1 MGYGVSG
8 NGMVFGV
15 PPRPSAGSFSGTP
28 WANVSNKNR
37 LFASGAGNPNVT
49 PQQQQ
54 SNLQGM
60 QNGTFNFQSTLG
72 GTQQP
77 TRTPAP
83 GMPMGYQQQGQQ
95 QGSQPQYGDL
105 QIQTAIQ
112 PKPIY
117 SPQLTQQAMS
127 RIGATNRQQGNLLY
141 NMKQFDRPGVSRSA
155 GTMAAALPGAVGGQV
170 AADSGMANQFL
181 DDRVANE
188 QNMLMGQIARDREG
202 LGLGNL
208 FARMREGD
216 HRQYMS
222 NLNNTSGL
230 LARMLG

>member
-1 MGYGVSG
+1 MPA
-8 NGMVFGV
+8 
-15 PPRPSAGSFSGTP
+15 PPRISAGSFAGSP

-72 GTQQP
+72 GTQSPTMTRPPQAGPQP
-77 TRTPAP
+77 VTGGDYQVGGQNRLGTGGSSLNINTGIQPAP
-83 GMPMGYQQQGQQ
+83 V
-95 QGSQPQYGDL
+95 
-105 QIQTAIQ
+105 
-112 PKPIY
+112 Y
-117 SPQLTQQAMS
+117 SPQMTQNAMS
-127 RIGATNRQQGNLLY
+127 QIGAENRQQGNLLY
-141 NMKQFDRPGVSRSA
+141 NMKQFDRNGISRSA
-155 GTMAAALPGAVGGQV
+155 GTVAAALPGDIRSQV
-170 AADSGMANQFL
+170 SADSGMANQFL

-216 HRQYMS
+216 HRQYMN
-222 NLNNTSGL
+222 NLNNQSGL
-230 LARMLG
+230 LSRMLG